1 MPPQT
6 EAWHLDKKVPITILV
21 GFVCQTMVFIYIG
34 TSWKTETDYRI
45 ISLEKINEER
55 KSQEGRIIA
64 MEQQLRYITEGIRRI
79 ESSLSVPVRSTD
91 PGQGQAQ

>member
-6 EAWHLDKKVPITILV
+6 ESWHLDKKVPITIII
-21 GFVCQTMVFIYIG
+21 GFLCQTLVFVYIA
-34 TSWKTETDYRI
+34 TSWKTEIDYRMG
-45 ISLEKINEER
+45 SLEKANEER

-79 ESSLSVPVRSTD
+79 EANLS
-91 PGQGQAQ
+91 GQPALQGNAP